1 MYTLFPSAP
10 VRSIPSVAHAHFT
23 IRLRIKLLFLVLAFI
38 FLCLWVFQNND
49 ASRALGK
56 LLTSELGSVKESMND
71 PTSTVWTLISIL
83 LDLVGK
89 AIVSKI
95 YFCDIIIAM
104 VLSTELRQEA
114 PDEDEHEEEEEEE
127 EEENDPNVDDSRARS
142 KALGRQFRAQSRG
155 RQEMR
160 NAMQVRVRLFVGFL
174 SQESTGTSIYIS
186 AYTYIP
192 PGTVFLHVPGVHQ
205 VV

>member
-104 VLSTELRQEA
+104 VLSTELRQE
-114 PDEDEHEEEEEEE
+114 EEGH
-127 EEENDPNVDDSRARS
+127 DPNVDDNGARSERS

-174 SQESTGTSIYIS
+174 SQESTGTSIYKS